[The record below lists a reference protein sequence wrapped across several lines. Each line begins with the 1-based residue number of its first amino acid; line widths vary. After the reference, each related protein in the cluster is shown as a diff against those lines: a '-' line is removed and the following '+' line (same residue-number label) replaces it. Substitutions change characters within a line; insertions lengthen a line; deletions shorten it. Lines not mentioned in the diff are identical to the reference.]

1 MRMPLG
7 LLIGS
12 ALLAGAACATGTAA
26 PPSVNVTG
34 QWAGTWAY
42 ENATL
47 GTGDIRGTF
56 QQDGAKVSGNFNL
69 TGPVVNRVAIV
80 SGTISGNEIKLSTPA
95 SGYLTV
101 TGNEMTGTVNGINV
115 AKLTLRKQ

>member
-1 MRMPLG
+1 
-7 LLIGS
+7 
-12 ALLAGAACATGTAA
+12 LLAGAACATGTAT

-42 ENATL
+42 ENPTL
-47 GTGDIRGTF
+47 GTGEIRGTF

-80 SGTISGNEIKLSTPA
+80 TGTISGNEIKLSMPA

-101 TGNEMTGTVNGINV
+101 TGNQMTGSVNGINV